1 MTARTLTELMAQNRD
16 ADRAIVHHAGENQS
30 RRVSYGELYQRAL
43 GLLAHLQQLGARPG
57 DHLILLLNNNEAFLD
72 GFWAAV
78 LGGVVPVPVA
88 VGISDEHRRKL
99 LRIAKKLGN
108 PFICSDR
115 KSLERIGQFVQ
126 QAGDAELSAAF
137 ATLRKRAVIAED
149 LHGDTRAG
157 EV

>member
-43 GLLAHLQQLGARPG
+43 GLLSHLQQLGARPG

-88 VGISDEHRRKL
+88 VASATSTGASCCASRTSWDSLTSSRTARRWS
-99 LRIAKKLGN
+99 ASASS
-108 PFICSDR
+108 CS
-115 KSLERIGQFVQ
+115 SP
-126 QAGDAELSAAF
+126 
-137 ATLRKRAVIAED
+137 ATRNWLASSPRCGRGPSWSK
-149 LHGDTRAG
+149 T
-157 EV
+157 